1 MVVPVVSDLLVPS
14 VSGSSFTDPL
24 LSSGGVGGES
34 LLSGDG
40 IRPLLDPR
48 HLLNAARA
56 DVKVSSLISSLLQS
70 RAAGANLEESLS
82 GHEELQ
88 SFLPRLLVGSRPDP
102 INPSMDSLYGQSWS
116 HEDDDDEEE
125 EDEHDAQGPNGKA
138 GRGKTRFVW
147 SAELHAR
154 FEQAVA
160 ELGVDRA
167 RPQERASP
175 RTLTTPSYRGPTVAR
190 CEDPTGTLS
199 CHSHQAHGLFSL
211 TTSQAT
217 LTRAPQAISQL
228 MLVEGENAPTMQNIK
243 SHLQRYR
250 MLRQK
255 RTAQAAES

>member
-1 MVVPVVSDLLVPS
+1 MESSLFDLDAVLQWSEMQRMDDCETEDQHEEEAIGSSDDLSASDIMLANAGDLSDLLVPS
-14 VSGSSFTDPL
+14 VRGSSFTDPL

-70 RAAGANLEESLS
+70 LAAGANLEESLS

-102 INPSMDSLYGQSWS
+102 ISPSMDSLYGQSWS
-116 HEDDDDEEE
+116 HEDDDDDEE

-167 RPQERASP
+167 RPQ
-175 RTLTTPSYRGPTVAR
+175 
-190 CEDPTGTLS
+190 
-199 CHSHQAHGLFSL
+199 
-211 TTSQAT
+211 
-217 LTRAPQAISQL
+217 AISQL
-228 MLVEGENAPTMQNIK
+228 MLVEGENAPTRQNIK